1 MQGIVLMVVVLG
13 ASGLKNVG
21 VTFGPKN
28 CVSLS
33 RSSAGSC
40 VLSTECEGIDISAV
54 EFAFDCIAQSGS
66 GDIVRHSFGI
76 GGFEVSEE
84 FDTEVKCGRCSHPL
98 PAGEKPKVE
107 AVFKKVVPAPAKKVE
122 VVTAPAPVKVV
133 PAPVK
138 VAPAPVAKH
147 EESIPGAVVFRAQAG
162 VKAKGQAKAAATAKM
177 WPFTASK
184 PEKPDAVKYGPNGC
198 VSTWRSDAGHCM
210 MATDCK
216 GSNISNYEF
225 GLVCVDK
232 SGSPVKHLFGKDSFD
247 AEESFDTL
255 IKCNQCLG
263 LEDVPSQ
270 VALSGEV
277 ASMAKDIS
285 NLKDVLK
292 NISVN
297 VQMLNAK
304 VFPTPPSAPAP
315 APAPAPAA
323 EAPKAKALLLHRAVS
338 HHKHHGNLRRSHR
351 HHHRRRDDDDDEDEE
366 DEDDDRRYSRDE
378 DEEEPQ
384 QVQAAPVVQVAPVVQ
399 AVQAAPVQVTVDSAE
414 PVAQKTVP
422 LNEASGSKT
431 DDDDDDTE
439 GED

>member
-1 MQGIVLMVVVLG
+1 MQGIVLMAVVLG
-13 ASGLKNVG
+13 ASGLKSVG

-76 GGFEVSEE
+76 GGFEVNEE

-107 AVFKKVVPAPAKKVE
+107 TVLKKVVPPPA
-122 VVTAPAPVKVV
+122 AVKVV
-133 PAPVK
+133 QKPAPVK
-138 VAPAPVAKH
+138 VAPAPVEQPKAKH

-162 VKAKGQAKAAATAKM
+162 VKAKGQAKAATTAKM
-177 WPFTASK
+177 WPFSGSK
-184 PEKPDAVKYGPNGC
+184 AEKPDAVKYGPNGC

-255 IKCNQCLG
+255 IKCKQCLG
-263 LEDVPSQ
+263 LEDVPDQ
-270 VALSGEV
+270 VALAGEV
-277 ASMAKDIS
+277 ASMAKDIT

-304 VFPTPPSAPAP
+304 VFPTPPAAPAP
-315 APAPAPAA
+315 APAPAPA
-323 EAPKAKALLLHRAVS
+323 EAPKKALLLHRAVK

-351 HHHRRRDDDDDEDEE
+351 HHHRHRDDDDDEDED
-366 DEDDDRRYSRDE
+366 DEDDDRRYSRDDDDE
-378 DEEEPQ
+378 DEPE
-384 QVQAAPVVQVAPVVQ
+384 QVQAAPVVPTAPVVQ
-399 AVQAAPVQVTVDSAE
+399 AVQAAPVQVPVEVLAE

-422 LNEASGSKT
+422 LNEASQTKT
-431 DDDDDDTE
+431 DDDDDDAD